1 MSLLVHFGTVL
12 QTVLF
17 RNKFKFIYYFVLQNF
32 YKEFLC
38 TQAHN
43 TVNISFLSEF
53 IMYTQLFA
61 VV

>member
-1 MSLLVHFGTVL
+1 MGLLVLFRTVL

-17 RNKFKFIYYFVLQNF
+17 QNKFKLIYYFALQNF

-38 TQAHN
+38 MHAHN

-53 IMYTQLFA
+53 IRYA
-61 VV
+61 